1 MRTTDIDIY
10 RLIDAISDENDN
22 LTITGNN
29 FFDLCCELENKG
41 VVYELSEYHLL
52 RFESQFRSNVELCSQ
67 ELKVYF
73 SDDFRRTIKLLNQ
86 HNNYKV
92 SESEIKEIW
101 EKISK

>member
-41 VVYELSEYHLL
+41 VVYEL
-52 RFESQFRSNVELCSQ
+52 
-67 ELKVYF
+67 
-73 SDDFRRTIKLLNQ
+73 
-86 HNNYKV
+86 
-92 SESEIKEIW
+92 
-101 EKISK
+101 